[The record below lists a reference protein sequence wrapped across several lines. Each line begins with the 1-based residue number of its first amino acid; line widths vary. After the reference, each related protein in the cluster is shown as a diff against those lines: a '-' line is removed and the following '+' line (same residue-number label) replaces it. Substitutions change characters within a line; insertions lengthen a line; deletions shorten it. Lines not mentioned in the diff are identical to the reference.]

1 MAAEDES
8 GSQQWKRLL
17 VAKRPTVKGVRRR
30 ARKIEGVTVRHAH
43 RFILSRL
50 TNLNDVRRHAVG
62 WMALASLLVVVTLLQ
77 LFWVKDAYV
86 ASYQAD
92 GGIYAEGVIGRID
105 TLNPIYASTQSER
118 SASQLLFSSLLRY
131 DGQNNLANDL
141 ASGYKLSS
149 DGKRYD
155 VTLRQDAL
163 WHDGKPVT
171 ADDVVYTL
179 ALIKNPATRSFLYR
193 TWQDVSVKKLGKYEV
208 EFQLP
213 SPYAPFPHALTFGIV
228 PKHILGSTS
237 PVRIRESS
245 FSRNPVGSGP
255 FVFQALRPID
265 PAASRAVL
273 QLTKN
278 ADYYRGGMRLDRF
291 QLQTYKSHD
300 ELRQGFLSREINA
313 AVELSTTD
321 IDTITQEAPTTVVAD
336 ARMNNGVYAF
346 FRTDNPVL
354 SDASVR
360 HALVLATDRKA
371 IIKSLKGLAGDLQ
384 GPLVE
389 DQIKSVA
396 GIKQDVFNL
405 DKAAELLDKAG
416 WVKKGAVR
424 VKAEQKLQLTIVAPK
439 SGDFPQVTEMVSS
452 EWRKLGVDVRTQLVD
467 TATFEQNIVKP
478 RAYDV
483 LLYELALG
491 ADPDVFA
498 YWHSSQATVKG
509 YNLSNYKSGVADDAL
524 VSARSRSETAL
535 RAAKY
540 AAFFRQWLNDAPAVA
555 LYRPHL
561 HYVTTD
567 STTSVKSSDTVVDAL
582 GRYNMLDQ
590 WTVRLEDQF
599 KTP

>member
-1 MAAEDES
+1 MAQEDES
-8 GSQQWKRLL
+8 NPQQWKRLL

-30 ARKIEGVTVRHAH
+30 ARKLEGATVRHAH

-62 WMALASLLVVVTLLQ
+62 WLMLASLLVVVTLLQ

-92 GGIYAEGVIGRID
+92 GGIYAEGTIGRID
-105 TLNPIYASTQSER
+105 TLNPIFASTQSER

-131 DGQNNLANDL
+131 DSHNNLASDL
-141 ASGYKLSS
+141 ATGYKLSA
-149 DGKRYD
+149 DGKKYT
-155 VTLRQDAL
+155 VTLRQDAQ
-163 WHDGKPVT
+163 WHDGEPVT

-179 ALIKNPATRSFLYR
+179 ALIKNPATRSYLYV
-193 TWQDVSVKKLGKYEV
+193 TWQDIVVKKISKYVV

-213 SPYAPFPHALTFGIV
+213 SPYAPFPHALTFGIL
-228 PKHILGSTS
+228 PKHVLMATS

-245 FSRNPVGSGP
+245 FSRSPIGSGP

-265 PAASRAVL
+265 PATNRAVL

-278 ADYYRGGMRLDRF
+278 SNYYRGGVRLDRF

-313 AVELSTTD
+313 AAELTGAD
-321 IDTITQEAPTTVVAD
+321 IETITQEVPSTVVAD

-346 FRTDNPVL
+346 FKTDNPIL

-371 IIKSLKGLAGDLQ
+371 IIKGLKGLAGDLQ

-389 DQIKSVA
+389 EQIKSVA
-396 GIKQDVFNL
+396 GIKQDAFDL
-405 DKAAELLDKAG
+405 QKAAELLDKAG
-416 WVKKGAVR
+416 WVKNGATR
-424 VKAEQKLQLTIVAPK
+424 QKADQKLQLTLIAPK
-439 SGDFPQVTEMVSS
+439 SGDFPQVTEALSGQ
-452 EWRKLGVDVRTQLVD
+452 WRKLGVDVRTQLVD
-467 TATFEQNIVKP
+467 TDTFEQNIVKP

-498 YWHSSQATVKG
+498 YWHSSQATVRG
-509 YNLSNYKSGVADDAL
+509 YNLSNYKSGVSDDAL
-524 VSARSRSETAL
+524 VSARSRSEVAL

-540 AAFFRQWLNDAPAVA
+540 ASFFRQWLADAPAVA

-567 STTSVKSSDTVVDAL
+567 STTSVKSSETVVDTL
-582 GRYNMLDQ
+582 GRYHTLDQ

>member
-1 MAAEDES
+1 
-8 GSQQWKRLL
+8 
-17 VAKRPTVKGVRRR
+17 
-30 ARKIEGVTVRHAH
+30 
-43 RFILSRL
+43 
-50 TNLNDVRRHAVG
+50 
-62 WMALASLLVVVTLLQ
+62 
-77 LFWVKDAYV
+77 
-86 ASYQAD
+86 
-92 GGIYAEGVIGRID
+92 
-105 TLNPIYASTQSER
+105 
-118 SASQLLFSSLLRY
+118 
-131 DGQNNLANDL
+131 
-141 ASGYKLSS
+141 
-149 DGKRYD
+149 
-155 VTLRQDAL
+155 
-163 WHDGKPVT
+163 
-171 ADDVVYTL
+171 
-179 ALIKNPATRSFLYR
+179 
-193 TWQDVSVKKLGKYEV
+193 
-208 EFQLP
+208 
-213 SPYAPFPHALTFGIV
+213 
-228 PKHILGSTS
+228 
-237 PVRIRESS
+237 VRIRESS

-540 AAFFRQWLNDAPAVA
+540 AAFFRQWLSDAPAVA